1 MKTFRLPHRVS
12 ILLTSALL
20 LVTSATGASAQTGAQ
35 RSAMLDRVYQMR
47 MAIERDRARAEGE
60 ARSNVRLVTDA
71 GGQTNQASPSVT
83 AMRSETYQHLSRFEQ
98 NFRCLDVD
106 VDNASGNT
114 VVICGD
120 NSGDI
125 DGTNV
130 SADRDIVMPIDR
142 Q

>member
-1 MKTFRLPHRVS
+1 MKTPQVP
-12 ILLTSALL
+12 LLFACVLMIAASA
-20 LVTSATGASAQTGAQ
+20 ANAGTGAQTGAE

-71 GGQTNQASPSVT
+71 GGQSSQASPSVT
-83 AMRSETYQHLSRFEQ
+83 AMRAETYQHLSRFEQ

-106 VDNASGNT
+106 VDNTSGNT

-125 DGTNV
+125 DGSNV
-130 SADRDIVMPIDR
+130 NAGRDIVIPNDR

>member
-1 MKTFRLPHRVS
+1 MKTFRLPLFFAITTLMTVS
-12 ILLTSALL
+12 SVVATAQNTSE
-20 LVTSATGASAQTGAQ
+20 

-60 ARSNVRLVTDA
+60 ARSNVRLIGQA
-71 GGQTNQASPSVT
+71 GDKANASSPTVT
-83 AMRSETYQHLSRFEQ
+83 AMRAETYQHLSRFEQ

-106 VDNASGNT
+106 VTTTSGNT

-125 DGTNV
+125 DGSNV
-130 SADRDIVMPIDR
+130 NAQRDIIIPSDR
-142 Q
+142 K